1 MVIPN
6 ILTYIVF
13 APVVGIIILFFIQK
27 DKKDLIRTI
36 SIVFLSISLILSTI
50 LVFQFNKS
58 NPDMQFVEFHKWIP
72 QFNIS
77 YFMGVDGLSL
87 PIVFLT
93 TLLSLIGAIVSFSVK
108 ERLKEYYILY
118 LLLVTGMLGV
128 FVSLDLVLFYI
139 FWEVVLVPMYFLIGI
154 WGGPKR
160 EYAAIKFFLY
170 TLFGS
175 VIMLLGI
182 LALYFKSD
190 PHTFN
195 MLELIAQS
203 GMFSR
208 GFQILI
214 WLAMF
219 LGFAIKVPIFPFHTW
234 LPDAHVEAPTAI
246 SVLLAGV
253 LLKMGGY
260 GFLRISWPM
269 FPDATQYFATAFA
282 ILGMINIIYGALVA
296 MAQKDFKKLIAY
308 SSVSHMG
315 FCLLGMAAL
324 TPMGMNGAVLQ
335 MFNHGIIT
343 GALFTLVGVIYDR
356 THSRMF
362 SDYGGLGKSMPVYF
376 GITSFAAFA
385 SLGLP
390 GLAGFVSE
398 FLSLIGAFSV
408 FKIIVI
414 VSASGVIITAAY
426 FLWTLQRVFMGP
438 EKPELKKHPDMTV
451 RELITVIPLMFFML
465 LFGILPKLII
475 DYMNP
480 TLMKIIGLVKG
491 TS

>member
-1 MVIPN
+1 LLFIPD
-6 ILTYIVF
+6 
-13 APVVGIIILFFIQK
+13 
-27 DKKDLIRTI
+27 DKKNLIRTI
-36 SIVFLSISLILSTI
+36 SIVFLSISIVLSFI
-50 LVFQFNKS
+50 VLFQFDKS
-58 NPDMQFVEFHKWIP
+58 NPDMQFVEHYKWIP
-72 QFNIS
+72 NFNIS
-77 YFMGVDGLSL
+77 YFLGVDGLSL
-87 PIVFLT
+87 PLVVLT
-93 TLLSLIGAIVSFSVK
+93 TILSLLAAVVSFSIK
-108 ERLKEYYILY
+108 ERIKEYYILY
-118 LLLVTGMLGV
+118 LLLVAGMLGV
-128 FVSLDLVLFYI
+128 FMALDFVLFYV

-182 LALYFKSD
+182 LALYFNSN

-195 MLELIAQS
+195 MLDLISQS
-203 GMFSR
+203 GMFTR

-269 FPDATQYFATAFA
+269 FPEATQYFATFFA
-282 ILGMINIIYGALVA
+282 ILGMINIVYGALVA

-362 SDYGGLGKSMPVYF
+362 SDYGGLGKTMPVFF

-398 FLSLIGAFSV
+398 FLCLIGSFSV
-408 FKIIVI
+408 FRIIVI
-414 VSASGVIITAAY
+414 ASASGIIITAAY

-438 EKPELKKHPDMTV
+438 EKPELRKHPDMTA
-451 RELITVIPLMFFML
+451 RELFTVIPLMFFML
-465 LFGILPKLII
+465 LFGIFPKLII

-491 TS
+491 VM